1 MLQLPSSIIPPILE
15 TNNIDN
21 RSFFLNWRVGFF
33 PLETVVA
40 ASGEMITRK
49 TDSNSSCP
57 CMPFG
62 LIFYKIEL

>member
-21 RSFFLNWRVGFF
+21 RSFFFILACRFF
-33 PLETVVA
+33 SLETVVA
-40 ASGEMITRK
+40 TSGEMITRK